1 MGLAVIVALVVAN
14 MILIPL
20 AIRHA
25 QGSGDRGTR
34 QVPQTSPRQEGSQS
48 STGRS
53 PEARSGHQPSE
64 RDPLLMSSGGRII
77 LTSTHGS
84 CTDRTQPSVR
94 LSTDQ
99 GQTFRTLK

>member
-34 QVPQTSPRQEGSQS
+34 QRLRPPHVRKPQSKAGARK
-48 STGRS
+48 RS
-53 PEARSGHQPSE
+53 ATR
-64 RDPLLMSSGGRII
+64 
-77 LTSTHGS
+77 
-84 CTDRTQPSVR
+84 C
-94 LSTDQ
+94 
-99 GQTFRTLK
+99 